1 MRRSLFAFRALAPA
15 ATLAAIPVTALAE
28 TFQRPIPQPQTA
40 QAELSY
46 FATSIL
52 LLLALVAVQWLVNRR

>member
-1 MRRSLFAFRALAPA
+1 MRLTLSLI
-15 ATLAAIPVTALAE
+15 TLIVPTGAWAE

-46 FATSIL
+46 LIAAVV
-52 LLLALVAVQWLVNRR
+52 LLLALVGVQWLVSRR

>member
-1 MRRSLFAFRALAPA
+1 MRLSLLAFTALAPTA
-15 ATLAAIPVTALAE
+15 ALAE

-46 FATSIL
+46 FATSVL

>member
-1 MRRSLFAFRALAPA
+1 MRLSLLAFTALAPTA
-15 ATLAAIPVTALAE
+15 ALAE